1 MLHSRDF
8 FHTLR
13 FAIASL
19 AILLALSVS
28 SIAQTPA
35 NNSAPAAVSEG
46 DELNSGAAA
55 YKGARYDEAIAHFQR
70 AMELAP
76 NDPIARLYL
85 ATAISDKIVPG
96 SDAPE
101 NLKLAQRAID
111 QFLQYLDNRPHDSSA
126 MRQIAAVDYSMNK
139 LNDAKQWQKKALS
152 EDPRD
157 PEAAYTVGVIDWQQ
171 AYQNVRRELD
181 AVHLQDDGEGNAHAP
196 AKVME
201 AIRAQNG
208 ALVTEA
214 LEYLNRAIVNQPNY
228 DDAMAYLSLIY
239 RRKADLD
246 YGNEAARKDDLAKA
260 DEWRDKAMAARKAN
274 AMK

>member
-1 MLHSRDF
+1 LFTSRDLLRP
-8 FHTLR
+8 LR
-13 FAIASL
+13 FAIAGL
-19 AILLALSVS
+19 AILLALPVS
-28 SIAQTPA
+28 SLAQSPA

-55 YKGARYDEAIAHFQR
+55 YKGARYDEAITHFQR

-85 ATAISDKIVPG
+85 ATAISEKIVPG

-101 NLKLAQRAID
+101 NLKLAQSAID
-111 QFLQYLDNRPHDSSA
+111 QFLRYLDNRAHDASA
-126 MRQIAAVDYSMNK
+126 MRQIAAVDYTINK
-139 LNDAKQWQKKALS
+139 LDDAKQWQKKALS

-201 AIRAQNG
+201 AIHAQNG

-228 DDAMAYLSLIY
+228 DDAMAYLNLIY

-246 YGNEAARKDDLAKA
+246 YGNEAARKDDLTKA

-274 AMK
+274 AQK